1 MTVQVMKYARE
12 LLELEIPSETVGETE
27 AILDELPELL
37 EALSD
42 PTAKIEKKHRV
53 IDRIFPEEIR
63 DFLKLLCDNEVC
75 GDIKDIFKAANSM
88 MPKSKSDVTAE
99 LKCVVPPTERQL
111 EGIRRFISAK
121 FGYENVNVK
130 VTEDSSVGSGFVL
143 SVDNSV
149 FDWSR
154 EGRMRQLKEKIEKT
168 YENYLNPEKRNR

>member
-63 DFLKLLCDNEVC
+63 DFLKLLCDNEAC
-75 GDIKDIFKAANSM
+75 GDIKEIFKAALLAEESFHLGGDTSGDLHFHITVKKNQI
-88 MPKSKSDVTAE
+88 PKHRK
-99 LKCVVPPTERQL
+99 
-111 EGIRRFISAK
+111 
-121 FGYENVNVK
+121 
-130 VTEDSSVGSGFVL
+130 
-143 SVDNSV
+143 
-149 FDWSR
+149 
-154 EGRMRQLKEKIEKT
+154 
-168 YENYLNPEKRNR
+168 